1 MANTARDVLRIAA
14 GEVGYSRWND
24 PQTGT
29 KYGRWYAQ
37 KTGDSYYGANGVPY
51 CAMFVSWVFDQA
63 GATCPG
69 LPGAYCPWIERDGKN
84 AGRAVNKYS
93 AQPGDVV
100 LFDWG
105 GDGVADHVGIVEVNH
120 GSYIQT
126 VEGNALP
133 VETPVLTPTG
143 WKAIGELSVGDAVI
157 DPIAGEKS
165 NVKGVFPQGVR
176 PCYEITFSDG
186 RTIVA
191 DKNHRW
197 KVKKHNVQKW
207 QVVTTK
213 ELFETCGDKW
223 VCEHIQAPV
232 EYEKA
237 APLIVDPWAV
247 GMAIGDGCLSR
258 SRVAIA
264 NSNPQMQEQLIAA
277 LGNPNNVYVKDN
289 SKYGYAKGITM
300 EWGKNVTAQ
309 FEALGLMGKTWQ
321 EKSIPEEYMTASV
334 EDRIALLRGLL
345 DSDGTCDKLGRASF
359 CTGNETL
366 AMQVRDL
373 VFSLGGHCGL
383 YIHHPQYTALSSGE
397 KKRGSLSYRV
407 ANINLPFN
415 PFTKVEKADRYKIKN
430 RSKGYGIVSVEKVE
444 SRETVCISV
453 TAESELYIAGDWI
466 VTHNTSTGTS
476 GSQGNGGV
484 VARRTRNWNCVKAV
498 IRPTYGSAASTP
510 VSPSF
515 SKPSYDVNKT
525 LDVDGYFGANTV
537 AKLQKAL
544 GTPVDGYVSCQP
556 TSNKP
561 YLGACTSTGA
571 WEFTSACGGGSSMI
585 IALQRLIGADPDGW
599 FGPNSIKALQR
610 YLGTTVDG
618 TLSDGGSLCVMELQ
632 KRLNAGT
639 FVSGGASS
647 STPTVSTVTVDVDG
661 WWGPATT
668 KALQKK
674 LGTPVDGI
682 ISSQPKSNAKY
693 IVRAG
698 EGWEF
703 VTSGSGSQLIQAL
716 QSKIGADADGFFG
729 PNSIKKLQAYLGVSQ
744 DGYCGNDTVCALQ
757 KAINSGKF

>member
-126 VEGNALP
+126 CEGN
-133 VETPVLTPTG
+133 T
-143 WKAIGELSVGDAVI
+143 
-157 DPIAGEKS
+157 
-165 NVKGVFPQGVR
+165 
-176 PCYEITFSDG
+176 
-186 RTIVA
+186 
-191 DKNHRW
+191 
-197 KVKKHNVQKW
+197 
-207 QVVTTK
+207 
-213 ELFETCGDKW
+213 
-223 VCEHIQAPV
+223 
-232 EYEKA
+232 
-237 APLIVDPWAV
+237 
-247 GMAIGDGCLSR
+247 
-258 SRVAIA
+258 
-264 NSNPQMQEQLIAA
+264 
-277 LGNPNNVYVKDN
+277 
-289 SKYGYAKGITM
+289 
-300 EWGKNVTAQ
+300 
-309 FEALGLMGKTWQ
+309 
-321 EKSIPEEYMTASV
+321 
-334 EDRIALLRGLL
+334 
-345 DSDGTCDKLGRASF
+345 
-359 CTGNETL
+359 
-366 AMQVRDL
+366 
-373 VFSLGGHCGL
+373 
-383 YIHHPQYTALSSGE
+383 SS
-397 KKRGSLSYRV
+397 
-407 ANINLPFN
+407 
-415 PFTKVEKADRYKIKN
+415 
-430 RSKGYGIVSVEKVE
+430 
-444 SRETVCISV
+444 
-453 TAESELYIAGDWI
+453 
-466 VTHNTSTGTS
+466 GTS

-484 VARRTRNWNCVKAV
+484 VARRTRNWNCVKAI